1 MLSQSTLGKVTH
13 SEIHEVEIQS
23 ISIVSFKKI
32 YLNLPL

>member
-1 MLSQSTLGKVTH
+1 MLSQSILGKVTR